1 MLARDR
7 NSCEWFCDV
16 FILRRIAL
24 MQAFQAIS
32 RGPVWMQTDRR
43 RFSLGR
49 WRVLLRIMLVLLP
62 TLLAVL
68 YYGAL
73 ATDRYVSEARFVI
86 RTASKPA
93 TLAGGLGALLQLVG
107 MSRSQD
113 DAYAV
118 HDFLISRDA
127 MHELAARVN
136 LTAIYHHPEADL
148 LVRYPSPVSRGT
160 DEGFYRYFERR
171 LDVVVNNSSGLTT
184 LRVEAFRAEDAA
196 LVARALL
203 DLGEGLVNK
212 LNARM
217 QEDAVHLAATEVA
230 RAEQQRIDSQIAV
243 TAFRNRSLLLD
254 PGKSSAIVVQL
265 IGKLSAELATVRT
278 EIGEMQANAPNSPQL
293 QTLRAQAAAIEHQI
307 GSERGRVAN
316 DSDGLAAKIEQYERL
331 MLTQE
336 FAVQSLAQ
344 AVTALEIARVDAR
357 RQQLFLE
364 RVVEPGVPDEAMMPR
379 RWRSVFTVF
388 GFNVIGA
395 GVFWLLFAGLREHAG
410 VGRRR

>member
-1 MLARDR
+1 MHAFHSLSR
-7 NSCEWFCDV
+7 NPE
-16 FILRRIAL
+16 
-24 MQAFQAIS
+24 
-32 RGPVWMQTDRR
+32 WMQTDRR
-43 RFSLGR
+43 RFSLGQ
-49 WRVLLRIMLVLLP
+49 WSVVLRITLVMLP

-68 YYGAL
+68 YYGVL

-127 MHELAARVN
+127 MHELAARVD
-136 LTAIYHHPEADL
+136 LKAIYHHPEADL
-148 LVRYPSPVSRGT
+148 LVRYPSPVSRTT

-184 LRVEAFRAEDAA
+184 LRVEAFQPDDAA
-196 LVARALL
+196 RVARALL
-203 DLGEGLVNK
+203 ELGEGLVNR
-212 LNARM
+212 LNTRM
-217 QEDAVHLAATEVA
+217 QEDAVHLAVTEVA
-230 RAEQQRIDSQIAV
+230 RAEQQRVESQIAV
-243 TAFRNRSLLLD
+243 TAFRNRALILD
-254 PGKSSAIVVQL
+254 PGKSSAIVVTL
-265 IGKLSAELATVRT
+265 IGKLSAELAAVRT
-278 EIGEMQANAPNSPQL
+278 QIGEMEANAPNSPQL

-307 GSERGRVAN
+307 DTERGRVAD

-344 AVTALEIARVDAR
+344 AVTALEIARVEAR

-379 RWRSVFTVF
+379 RWRSAFTVF

-395 GVFWLLFAGLREHAG
+395 GIFWLLWAGLREHAG
-410 VGRRR
+410 MEARR